1 MAKDYEGN
9 VIVWVLMYQE
19 PYDCD
24 WHLSGVYHDFEGAAA
39 HAQLISSP
47 ICGECYRIEA
57 RHISSTQETVQR
69 LKDSKKR
76 TATKAASKLKE
87 AA

>member
-24 WHLSGVYHDFEGAAA
+24 WHNAGVYHDFEGAAA

-47 ICGECYRIEA
+47 HCGEIYKIEA
-57 RHISSTQETVQR
+57 RHITSTKDALQR

-76 TATKAASKLKE
+76 NTDRAANKLKE
-87 AA
+87 VA

>member
-19 PYDCD
+19 PYECD
-24 WHLSGVYHDFEGAAA
+24 WHNAGVYHDFEGAAA

-47 ICGECYRIEA
+47 INGEIYKIEA
-57 RHISSTQETVQR
+57 RNITSTKEAVQR
-69 LKDSKKR
+69 LKDSKKSR
-76 TATKAASKLKE
+76 AESAANKLKE
-87 AA
+87 TA